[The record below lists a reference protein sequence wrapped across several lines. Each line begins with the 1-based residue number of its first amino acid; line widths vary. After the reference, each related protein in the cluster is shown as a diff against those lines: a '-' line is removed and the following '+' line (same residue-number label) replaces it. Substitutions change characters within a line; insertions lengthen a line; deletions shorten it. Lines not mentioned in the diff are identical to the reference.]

1 MTGDID
7 IFYERTP
14 ANTGR
19 LFQAL
24 EEFWNGDIPGI
35 GNPGEL
41 QEDDMTLQFGR
52 PPNRIDLI
60 SELSAVEFSEAWSD
74 RTTAVM
80 DVNGTVVQ
88 AHFIGINQL
97 IANKESVGRPKDLDD
112 LRFLRR
118 ARGG

>member
-19 LFQAL
+19 LFQAF

-35 GNPGEL
+35 GNPDEL